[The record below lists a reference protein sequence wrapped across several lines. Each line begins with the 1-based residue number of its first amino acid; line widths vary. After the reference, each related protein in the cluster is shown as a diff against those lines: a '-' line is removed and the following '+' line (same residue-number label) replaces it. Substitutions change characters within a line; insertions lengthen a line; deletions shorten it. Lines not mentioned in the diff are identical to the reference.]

1 MASQDIQIV
10 KLPLEEP
17 IRGRWRRMAMVVGLT
32 LLVSAPGF
40 IVVAR
45 EHYSTIEAADRLW
58 RVDGRPCA
66 PLSAKAFWSV
76 SRRPSLT
83 PYDGAVY
90 GRHGGA
96 MFCTH
101 RTAPVGGAP
110 VRYPV
115 CKFDAPDYL
124 AVTAGGREQ
133 FYDLTMGR
141 AATVWVVNGQ
151 VRCVV
156 SPPFEM

>member
-1 MASQDIQIV
+1 MTSQNIQIV

-17 IRGRWRRMAMVVGLT
+17 AKGRWRRMAMVVGLT

-40 IVVAR
+40 FVVAR
-45 EHYSTIEAADRLW
+45 EHYSNLVAADRFW

-66 PLSAKAFWSV
+66 PLSAKAFWAV
-76 SRRPSLT
+76 SRPPSLT

-90 GRHGGA
+90 GRHGGG

-101 RTAPVGGAP
+101 RTEPVGGAP

-115 CKFDAPDYL
+115 CKFDSPDYL
-124 AVTAGGREQ
+124 SVRLAGQER

-141 AATVWVVNGQ
+141 AATVGVVNGQ

-156 SPPFEM
+156 AAPFEM